1 MDTIRV
7 GVIGFGANTRLRHA
21 PGLLACPNVTL
32 EAVCNR
38 SLESAQK
45 AAQEYNI
52 AKVYE
57 SWQEVVED
65 SMIDAICI
73 GTWPYLHCPI
83 TLAALEN
90 GKHVLTEARMAMDDD
105 EARQMYA
112 ASQQHPELVTQ
123 IVPSPLGMRAHKVVK
138 QYLDA
143 GEIGE
148 LREVVVWG
156 TNDAYAHSDTPLH
169 WRQSGPYSGIYMLA
183 LGIIHEPLVRW
194 IADPVRVVASTQ
206 TFTPTRHNKET
217 GKQEPVGTPDS
228 VQVITELPCGAR
240 GIYHM
245 SGVIHHGPGP
255 QIHLY
260 GSEGTL
266 KYVMAPDNK
275 LYFGAASD
283 SHMKEVNI
291 SEELAVDW
299 RVEEEFINAIR
310 GIEQIEFNNFAKG
323 VRYMEF
329 TKAVEQSALTGQAVD
344 IQYSA

>member
-57 SWQEVVED
+57 SWQKVVED

-169 WRQSGPYSGIYMLA
+169 WRQSGPYSGINMLA

>member
-169 WRQSGPYSGIYMLA
+169 WRQSGPYSGINMLA

-283 SHMKEVNI
+283 SHMKEVNV

-329 TKAVEQSALTGQAVD
+329 TKAVEQSALTGQTVD
-344 IQYSA
+344 LQYSA

>member
-169 WRQSGPYSGIYMLA
+169 WRQSGPYSGINMLA

-266 KYVMAPDNK
+266 KYVMTPDNK

>member
-143 GEIGE
+143 AEIGE

-169 WRQSGPYSGIYMLA
+169 WRQSGPYSGINMLA

-283 SHMKEVNI
+283 SHMKEVNV

>member
-7 GVIGFGANTRLRHA
+7 GVIGFGANTRLRHS
-21 PGLLACPNVTL
+21 PVLLACPNVTL

-57 SWQEVVED
+57 SWQEVVEA

-90 GKHVLTEARMAMDDD
+90 WKHVLTVARMAMDDD

-169 WRQSGPYSGIYMLA
+169 WRQSGPYSGINMLA

>member
-169 WRQSGPYSGIYMLA
+169 WRQSGPYSGINMLA

-217 GKQEPVGTPDS
+217 GKQEQVGTPDS

-245 SGVIHHGPGP
+245 SGVVHHGPGP

>member
-1 MDTIRV
+1 
-7 GVIGFGANTRLRHA
+7 
-21 PGLLACPNVTL
+21 
-32 EAVCNR
+32 
-38 SLESAQK
+38 
-45 AAQEYNI
+45 
-52 AKVYE
+52 
-57 SWQEVVED
+57 
-65 SMIDAICI
+65 
-73 GTWPYLHCPI
+73 
-83 TLAALEN
+83 
-90 GKHVLTEARMAMDDD
+90 
-105 EARQMYA
+105 
-112 ASQQHPELVTQ
+112 
-123 IVPSPLGMRAHKVVK
+123 MRAHKVVK

-169 WRQSGPYSGIYMLA
+169 WRQSGPYSGINMLA

-245 SGVIHHGPGP
+245 SGVVHHGPGP

-283 SHMKEVNI
+283 SHMKEVNV

>member
-169 WRQSGPYSGIYMLA
+169 WRQSGPYSGINMLA

-283 SHMKEVNI
+283 SHMKEVNV

>member
-169 WRQSGPYSGIYMLA
+169 WRQSGPYSGINMLA

>member
-169 WRQSGPYSGIYMLA
+169 WRQSGPYSGINMLA
-183 LGIIHEPLVRW
+183 LGIIHEPLVR
-194 IADPVRVVASTQ
+194 
-206 TFTPTRHNKET
+206 
-217 GKQEPVGTPDS
+217 S
-228 VQVITELPCGAR
+228 VSYTHLTLP
-240 GIYHM
+240 
-245 SGVIHHGPGP
+245 
-255 QIHLY
+255 
-260 GSEGTL
+260 
-266 KYVMAPDNK
+266 
-275 LYFGAASD
+275 
-283 SHMKEVNI
+283 
-291 SEELAVDW
+291 
-299 RVEEEFINAIR
+299 
-310 GIEQIEFNNFAKG
+310 
-323 VRYMEF
+323 
-329 TKAVEQSALTGQAVD
+329 TKA
-344 IQYSA
+344 

>member
-57 SWQEVVED
+57 SWQKVVED

-123 IVPSPLGMRAHKVVK
+123 IVPSPLGMRAHKVVQ

-169 WRQSGPYSGIYMLA
+169 WRQSGPYSGINMLA

-245 SGVIHHGPGP
+245 SGVVHHGPGP

-310 GIEQIEFNNFAKG
+310 GIEQIEFNNFDKG
-323 VRYMEF
+323 VRYMDF

>member
-32 EAVCNR
+32 EAVCNS

-45 AAQEYNI
+45 AAQEHNF

-169 WRQSGPYSGIYMLA
+169 WRQSGPYSGINMLA

-283 SHMKEVNI
+283 SHMKEVNV

>member
-21 PGLLACPNVTL
+21 PGLLACPKVTL

-52 AKVYE
+52 ARVYE

-90 GKHVLTEARMAMDDD
+90 GKHVLTEARMAMNDD

-112 ASQQHPELVTQ
+112 ASQQHPELVAQ

-138 QYLDA
+138 QYLAA
-143 GEIGE
+143 GKIGE
-148 LREVVVWG
+148 LREVVVLG

-169 WRQSGPYSGIYMLA
+169 WRQSGPYSGINMLA

-206 TFTPTRHNKET
+206 TFTPTRHNEET

-245 SGVIHHGPGP
+245 SGVVHHGPGP

-283 SHMKEVNI
+283 SHMKEVNV